1 VRNFNEHT
9 WGFSMSA
16 INLCIAELVTPMS
29 PQDRNELRRQRHR
42 GGRRFGFHVPQGP
55 FPRAKAP

>member
-42 GGRRFGFHVPQGP
+42 GGRRFGFHVPQG
-55 FPRAKAP
+55 